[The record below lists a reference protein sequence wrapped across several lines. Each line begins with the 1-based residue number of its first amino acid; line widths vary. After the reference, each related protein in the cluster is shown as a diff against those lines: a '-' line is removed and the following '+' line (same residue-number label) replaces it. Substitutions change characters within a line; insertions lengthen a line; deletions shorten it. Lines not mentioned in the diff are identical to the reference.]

1 QQAVEGVLLCASH
14 RHVDLQGFA
23 DSLGQFGSFA
33 LGQLNLLQ
41 RLHQPV
47 DEVRPAVVSTPSI
60 SGYGLI
66 GKSASMRQTYSMI
79 SKVLHSP
86 YTVLLRGET
95 GTGKEV
101 VARAIHDFGPRRS
114 QA

>member
-1 QQAVEGVLLCASH
+1 CASH

-114 QA
+114 QAFIVQN